1 MFKSIVDQR
10 LLEND
15 ELFLSEQSILESFN
29 SGYKKLDDTFIYNI
43 SEGSKYN
50 DRIFKFITRGI
61 RINTSAPE
69 FRDIS
74 FDIRRRKISD
84 MITKALFSHNVVLA
98 IGPEPLPKPL
108 KAFSAKDPKED
119 GKQKLFID
127 VMDFIKIKNGVYECN
142 NLDWLISYLISGIV
156 AYIYSLKP
164 DVLLLDQVINS
175 KGIDCFARLF
185 SYIIDRIAKI
195 TSVPVLKMKIDYLA
209 AMYYQINILQKEHK
223 SESGFTTVRN
233 NAIKSS
239 NITDMDARSVDILLQ
254 ENDFDNIDTFI
265 KAIIRMFSINITT
278 TAVIAI
284 WMQAFQTGTQFAL
297 EFFPAFSAMMTHT
310 YVNSFLVNQNLIE
323 KICGTDMIIFSKQIF
338 KIAEGAA
345 S

>member
-1 MFKSIVDQR
+1 MPTSIIDQK

-15 ELFLSEQSILESFN
+15 ESFLTEESILESFN
-29 SGYKKLDDTFIYNI
+29 ADYKKLDDTFIYQFN
-43 SEGSKYN
+43 EGAKYN
-50 DRIFKFITRGI
+50 DRIYKFIIRGI
-61 RINTSAPE
+61 RIDTSSNE
-69 FRDIS
+69 FKDIS
-74 FDIRRRKISD
+74 FDIKRRRISD
-84 MITKALFSHNVVLA
+84 MITKALFSPNVVLA

-108 KAFSAKDPKED
+108 KAFSAKDPKD
-119 GKQKLFID
+119 NNKQKLFID
-127 VMDFIKIKNGVYECN
+127 VLDFIKIKNGMYECN
-142 NLDWLISYLISGIV
+142 NLDWLISYLISGV
-156 AYIYSLKP
+156 VSYIYSLKP
-164 DVLLLDQVINS
+164 DVLLFDQVLNT
-175 KGIDCFARLF
+175 KGINCFTRLF
-185 SYIIDRIAKI
+185 SYIVDRIAKI
-195 TSVPVLKMKIDYLA
+195 TSVPILKMKIDYLA
-209 AMYYQINILQKEHK
+209 AMYYQINILQRNHK
-223 SESGFTTVRN
+223 SESGFVTIRN

-239 NITDMDARSVDILLQ
+239 DISDIDARSVDILLQ

-265 KAIIRMFSINITT
+265 KALVRMFSIGLTT
-278 TAVIAI
+278 SAIISI